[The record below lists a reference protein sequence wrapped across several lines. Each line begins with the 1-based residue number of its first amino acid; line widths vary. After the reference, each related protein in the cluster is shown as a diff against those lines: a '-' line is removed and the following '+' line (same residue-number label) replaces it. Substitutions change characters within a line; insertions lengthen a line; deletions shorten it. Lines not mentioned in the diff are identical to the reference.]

1 MNWPPPAFIRDAAK
15 VALDQT
21 ATNHYAIPRGLMR
34 LRKAISKHYSP
45 SYKLPGGR
53 DLDPD
58 TEILVTAGAN
68 EGASITGLP
77 LFDCR

>member
-15 VALDQT
+15 AALDTT
-21 ATNHYAIPRGLMR
+21 ATNHYAVPRGLGR

-45 SYKLPGGR
+45 SYKLPKGR
-53 DLDPD
+53 DLDPE

-68 EGASITGLP
+68 EGKFDASL
-77 LFDCR
+77 CSRSR